1 MAESRTDF
9 DEVKMTNEARGRTNT
24 HLSTRFLTSIS
35 QILVIFEPDSN
46 LDAKNPQN
54 RYCTIV
60 PSYQIEN
67 RFCTLNISLLIYI
80 YYYIYYNI
88 YNNIYK
94 YNTPFLPNNHKTAD
108 GTMVRW
114 YFSVLDSKTQVS
126 KIKRVAEA
134 TLLKWAVS
142 IKPYPTRDSTRIVK
156 HTFDVAKIVQIE

>member
-1 MAESRTDF
+1 MIALSLPRSTY
-9 DEVKMTNEARGRTNT
+9 GRLLPTGRKKE
-24 HLSTRFLTSIS
+24 STRFLTSIS

-114 YFSVLDSKTQVS
+114 YFSVFSG
-126 KIKRVAEA
+126 
-134 TLLKWAVS
+134 
-142 IKPYPTRDSTRIVK
+142 
-156 HTFDVAKIVQIE
+156 